1 MKKKIISGWLV
12 LFWVSVALLL
22 GCASIPMKPLSKDDI
37 SDLKG
42 RWEGD
47 RYGASY
53 THRTEIEIF
62 DENLKGKITFYGT
75 TSGTVDYPFYG
86 KIENGKLVCIWSKDQ
101 WVRFSFHKGDV
112 KMELKGDYQWMQ
124 WGGTMSLR
132 KVR

>member
-1 MKKKIISGWLV
+1 M
-12 LFWVSVALLL
+12 
-22 GCASIPMKPLSKDDI
+22 
-37 SDLKG
+37 
-42 RWEGD
+42 
-47 RYGASY
+47 
-53 THRTEIEIF
+53 
-62 DENLKGKITFYGT
+62 TFYGT

-101 WVRFSFHKGDV
+101 WVRLSFHKGDV